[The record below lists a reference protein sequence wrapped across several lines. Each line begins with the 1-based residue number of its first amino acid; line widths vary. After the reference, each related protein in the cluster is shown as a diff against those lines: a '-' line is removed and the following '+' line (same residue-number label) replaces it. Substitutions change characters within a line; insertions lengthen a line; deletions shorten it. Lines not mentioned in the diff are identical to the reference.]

1 MLKSDLLQLIANG
14 ENSGVEFKR
23 DDLRPEQLAK
33 EIVALANLRG
43 GAVLLGVEDDGSIS
57 GIQRTDL
64 ERWVMDTVFGRY
76 VHPLILPFY
85 EEVAFDGGKRV
96 AVITL
101 TEGTAKPYVVR
112 NNGRE
117 EIVVRVGSTSRLATR
132 EQQARLFESGGLL
145 HSEVLPVSGT
155 SFADLD
161 QARLTDY
168 LLQMTGD
175 LSAPKTASEWEQRLT
190 GLGFMVA
197 RTDGPLVCTIAGLVL
212 FGHSPRRAMRH
223 AGVRWM
229 SFASVDKE
237 YQAEDDSVLDG
248 PMLALW
254 RGGAGEP
261 RQLVEGGLL
270 ERLLDRMRP
279 FISNRGDE
287 LQDGVR
293 LDTSEK
299 YPAEAVRE
307 AVLNALV
314 HRDWTRALEV
324 EVVNYANRLEVTS
337 PGSLQNAM
345 TVDKMLAGQRS
356 ARNPIIV
363 EVMRDYG
370 YVDQR
375 GMGVRR
381 KIVPLVRAFSGR
393 DASFEATD
401 DFLRVT
407 LPARLGRPAA

>member
-1 MLKSDLLQLIANG
+1 
-14 ENSGVEFKR
+14 
-23 DDLRPEQLAK
+23 
-33 EIVALANLRG
+33 
-43 GAVLLGVEDDGSIS
+43 
-57 GIQRTDL
+57 
-64 ERWVMDTVFGRY
+64 
-76 VHPLILPFY
+76 
-85 EEVAFDGGKRV
+85 
-96 AVITL
+96 
-101 TEGTAKPYVVR
+101 
-112 NNGRE
+112 
-117 EIVVRVGSTSRLATR
+117 
-132 EQQARLFESGGLL
+132 
-145 HSEVLPVSGT
+145 
-155 SFADLD
+155 
-161 QARLTDY
+161 
-168 LLQMTGD
+168 
-175 LSAPKTASEWEQRLT
+175 
-190 GLGFMVA
+190 
-197 RTDGPLVCTIAGLVL
+197 
-212 FGHSPRRAMRH
+212 
-223 AGVRWM
+223 M

-324 EVVNYANRLEVTS
+324 EVVNYADRLEVTS
-337 PGSLQNAM
+337 PGSLQNVM
-345 TVDKMLAGQRS
+345 TVEKMLAGQRS

-393 DASFEATD
+393 NASFEATD